1 MAEKIPG
8 EILSPNLCD
17 GVLTWCRG
25 DTFTLFIRLELYALG
40 EKYILPKGNEV
51 EVIFRDASDYA
62 VAKFYT
68 SDYKD
73 NCITIT
79 VDKEMSS
86 AFGKGRYL
94 WDVCIIDPEGNR
106 TTVANDNV
114 AVVI

>member
-1 MAEKIPG
+1 MAERIPG
-8 EILSPNLCD
+8 EILSPHLTD

-25 DTFTLFIRLELYALG
+25 DSFSLQLSLELYALG
-40 EKYILPKGNEV
+40 EKYVLPEGSEIEV
-51 EVIFRDASDYA
+51 VFRDSSDYA

-68 SDYKD
+68 TDYKD

-79 VDKEMSS
+79 LDKEASS

-94 WDVCIIDPEGNR
+94 WDVCAVDPEGNR